1 MTGEEKRRQLK
12 EQYKQEL
19 RTRKEFLEKAKKL
32 RKMQRINEALSEI
45 NKAMDDDTDEWI
57 RKLNEEA
64 ALTEAKME
72 MFIDQAT
79 PSLEH
84 DKMEDLAV
92 EAERARLSAEE
103 MVKQLKREMGLLKNE
118 TKPSTT
124 DQASQQKSSLKKSV
138 EQENKDHP
146 ASDEDQLPPQKK
158 TLGDF

>member
-19 RTRKEFLEKAKKL
+19 STRKEFLEKAKKL

-45 NKAMDDDTDEWI
+45 NNAMDDDTDEWI

-64 ALTEAKME
+64 VLTEAKME
-72 MFIDQAT
+72 MFIDQVA
-79 PSLEH
+79 PSLEQ
-84 DKMEDLAV
+84 DKIEDLAL

-103 MVKQLKREMGLLKNE
+103 MVKQLKREMGLIEEQN
-118 TKPSTT
+118 KPSTA
-124 DQASQQKSSLKKSV
+124 DHASRQKSSLKKSV
-138 EQENKDHP
+138 EQKNKNHP
-146 ASDEDQLPPQKK
+146 ASDENQLPPQKK